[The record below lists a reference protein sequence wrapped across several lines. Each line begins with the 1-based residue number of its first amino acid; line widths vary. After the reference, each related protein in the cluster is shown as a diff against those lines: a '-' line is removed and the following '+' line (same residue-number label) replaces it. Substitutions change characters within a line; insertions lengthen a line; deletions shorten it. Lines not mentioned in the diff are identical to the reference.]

1 MNDTALLD
9 SILRN
14 LKAQNDQLNRLLGN
28 LSDEQLTQEIAPG
41 KNTGVYLLGHIIA
54 ANEGMLTLF
63 GAGDKM
69 YPELEMAFL
78 RTPDKSGQDMPSPAT
93 LREMWAKSSAAMQ
106 ELFTNLPA
114 EEWTNRHTAVS
125 EADFANEPHRNKINV
140 LLSRLL
146 HQAYHV
152 GQIALLK

>member
-1 MNDTALLD
+1 MILD

-14 LKAQNDQLNRLLGN
+14 YKAQNEQMNRILGQISDDQLM
-28 LSDEQLTQEIAPG
+28 QEVSPG

-54 ANEGMLTLF
+54 ANESMRTLF
-63 GAGDKM
+63 GAGEKM

-78 RTPDKSGQDMPSPAT
+78 RTPDKSGQEMPGPAE
-93 LREMWAKSSAAMQ
+93 LRDMWAKSSAALQ
-106 ELFTNLPA
+106 ELFMNLPV